1 MTFRPYNFQTSR
13 KRPAHAGLDLMTFK
27 KSLSLFLLISL
38 FFCISCSHEENV
50 QRKNKVLNSPLII
63 TQKVADII
71 LPVMTYHRISLATTN
86 DMTVTPELFH
96 RHMQFLADNNYNPIT
111 MDQWCDAVLNGEEL
125 PDKPVMIT
133 FDDAWETQ
141 YKNAVPVLNEFG
153 FKATFY
159 AYTAVV
165 GNRTT
170 MTYNQLS
177 NLVQQ
182 GHNVGCHS
190 ATHSNLTK
198 PFKSE
203 DAEKFRARLIRETV
217 NAKKTIEKNIGS
229 PVKHFCYPYGYYNTN
244 LIAILKNAGFVS
256 GVTVNPAPNSPDS
269 PLFEIGRYIIA
280 PWTNV
285 KKLENKLALLP
296 LNFKN
301 AEPFDG
307 EICVTPTKKFSI
319 ILPKKKVSDI
329 QSLKC
334 TGIGKKLISSGM
346 AKTGCYLILSTN
358 RLNRDFIQCRRTLGM

>member
-1 MTFRPYNFQTSR
+1 MT
-13 KRPAHAGLDLMTFK
+13 LK
-27 KSLSLFLLISL
+27 KLLSLFLFVSL
-38 FFCISCSHEENV
+38 FICISCSHEENV
-50 QRKNKVLNSPLII
+50 QRENTVLNSPGII
-63 TQKVADII
+63 TQKVADIV
-71 LPVMTYHRISLATTN
+71 LPVITYHRISLATTN
-86 DMTVTPELFH
+86 DMTVTPELFR
-96 RHMQFLADNNYNPIT
+96 RHMQFLADNNYSSIT
-111 MDQWCDAVLNGEEL
+111 MDQWCDTVLNGKKL
-125 PDKPVMIT
+125 PAKPVMIT

-141 YKNAVPVLNEFG
+141 YKNALPILNEFG

-217 NAKKTIEKNIGS
+217 DAKKTIETNIGF

-244 LIAILKNAGFVS
+244 LIAMLKKAGFIS
-256 GVTVNPAPNSPDS
+256 GVTVNPAPNSLNS
-269 PLFEIGRYIIA
+269 PLFKIGRYIIA
-280 PWTNV
+280 PWTNE
-285 KKLENKLALLP
+285 KKLGNKLSLLP

-301 AEPFDG
+301 AKPFDG
-307 EICVTPTKKFSI
+307 EICVTPIEKFSI
-319 ILPKKKVSDI
+319 ILPERKGIQYSKLKMYWHWKKTNFFWNGKNRMLSHSFDQPV
-329 QSLKC
+329 KP
-334 TGIGKKLISSGM
+334 GIYTMQAHAWDKNSNHYTYAWLFQQK
-346 AKTGCYLILSTN
+346 
-358 RLNRDFIQCRRTLGM
+358 